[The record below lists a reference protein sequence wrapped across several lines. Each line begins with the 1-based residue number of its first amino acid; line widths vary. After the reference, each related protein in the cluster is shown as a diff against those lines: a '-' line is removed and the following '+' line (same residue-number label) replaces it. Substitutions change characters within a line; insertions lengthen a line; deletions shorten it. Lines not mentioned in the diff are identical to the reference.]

1 MALSQ
6 YVFEDKGKFYLVD
19 VYLPEGKVY
28 LKIKEDGWGDVW
40 SLPLEQ
46 VESQTIVRTDKEV
59 I

>member
-6 YVFEDKGKFYLVD
+6 YVFENEGKFYLVD
-19 VYLPEGKVY
+19 IYRDGRVY

-40 SLPLEQ
+40 SLPIPQ